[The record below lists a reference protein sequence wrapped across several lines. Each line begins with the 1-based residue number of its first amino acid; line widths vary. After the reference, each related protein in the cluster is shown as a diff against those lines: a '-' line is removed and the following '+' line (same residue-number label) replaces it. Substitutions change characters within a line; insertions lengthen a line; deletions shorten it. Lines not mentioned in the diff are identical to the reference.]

1 MADAVTKAWWLRS
14 GKRLLGDLAVGGL
27 VALLVLG
34 AMQWMQRRA
43 QRGGGGVWP
52 VGVEAPAMGLTD
64 IRTSERLDLAG
75 LRGVPVI
82 LNFWATWCGPCMREL
97 PDIEA
102 LHRESAGRYHVV
114 SVVSEAA
121 SVVRPVI
128 AKKALTMPVL
138 LDSAGA
144 AFRAFK
150 VERLPTT
157 VILDS
162 EGRFVHD
169 FTGVADPDI
178 LRDHMARL
186 GGAAR

>member
-1 MADAVTKAWWLRS
+1 LADAETKARWLRS
-14 GKRLLGDLAVGGL
+14 GKRWAADLAVGGL

-43 QRGGGGVWP
+43 QRGGGGVLP
-52 VGVEAPAMGLTD
+52 VGVEAPALDLTD
-64 IRTSERLDLAG
+64 LRTSDRLDLVD
-75 LRGVPVI
+75 LRGAPVI

-102 LHRESAGRYHVV
+102 LHRESAGRFHVV

-128 AKKALTMPVL
+128 AKKGLTMPVL
-138 LDSAGA
+138 FDSAGA
-144 AFRAFK
+144 AFRAFG

-157 VILDS
+157 VILDA
-162 EGRFVHD
+162 EGRVVHD
-169 FTGVADPDI
+169 FSGVADPDI

-186 GGAAR
+186 GGGSR

>member
-1 MADAVTKAWWLRS
+1 MADAETKARWLKS
-14 GKRLLGDLAVGGL
+14 GKRLFGDLAVGGL

-43 QRGGGGVWP
+43 QRGAGGALP
-52 VGVEAPAMGLTD
+52 VGVEAPAIDLMDLG
-64 IRTSERLDLAG
+64 TSQRRDLAS
-75 LRGVPVI
+75 LRGAPVI

-128 AKKALTMPVL
+128 AQKGLTMPVL

-157 VILDS
+157 VILDR

-169 FTGVADPDI
+169 FTGAADPDI
-178 LRDHMARL
+178 LREHMARL